1 MGAEMN
7 KHVVTLNVNNWA
19 SPNAIASQRHA
30 AERWGAEYHEFTQPW
45 CTGTDASDVF
55 AAKFDLGDLPFEQ
68 PCRVVW
74 LDADVMVRADCPS
87 LFDEVP
93 AGTFGG
99 VLNDQGYEGQDQC
112 ARDWWERTVDVLNV
126 GVIIGADSYP
136 VEYSQATYVN
146 GGVLVFDLPTHEP
159 IFATS
164 KAKRIRA
171 DRTVN
176 PMLEQ
181 TLLNIWLRLFA
192 DQTILA
198 ATYNR
203 LGKEAWLSGPAMTSY
218 VYHFANIG
226 ELRGDKRARMDR
238 IDWRAA

>member
-1 MGAEMN
+1 
-7 KHVVTLNVNNWA
+7 
-19 SPNAIASQRHA
+19 
-30 AERWGAEYHEFTQPW
+30 
-45 CTGTDASDVF
+45 
-55 AAKFDLGDLPFEQ
+55 
-68 PCRVVW
+68 
-74 LDADVMVRADCPS
+74 
-87 LFDEVP
+87 
-93 AGTFGG
+93 
-99 VLNDQGYEGQDQC
+99 
-112 ARDWWERTVDVLNV
+112 VLNV